1 MLKPRYDQKKIRKKI
16 KRFAL
21 SAGLLAVGGIGFA
34 GIWQMK
40 RGYREDIRRLE
51 QQVTENR
58 RTVYLADVPIGCG
71 SVIRKDMLR
80 QERVLTD
87 LPSRYFFRQDD
98 IGKLSA
104 VDIEEGSYI
113 LRSMIMEE
121 EIEASLREEE
131 FGMLHLNSNLK
142 ENDFVDVRIL
152 YPTGENYTVLSRARL
167 RNLSLEDNN
176 CFFWLNEEE
185 ILMMHSAIVDT
196 YLHEGSKLYTAKYVK
211 PSVQKASTV
220 NYDPSAQVQEL
231 IRNNPNIVEVASE
244 KLSVARRES
253 MEKRIRQY
261 LEQYPEGTEGK
272 TTNPEAFGGKTA
284 EVGNGQ

>member
-58 RTVYLADVPIGCG
+58 RTVYLADVAIGCG

-104 VDIEEGSYI
+104 VDIEEGS
-113 LRSMIMEE
+113 
-121 EIEASLREEE
+121 
-131 FGMLHLNSNLK
+131 
-142 ENDFVDVRIL
+142 
-152 YPTGENYTVLSRARL
+152 
-167 RNLSLEDNN
+167 
-176 CFFWLNEEE
+176 
-185 ILMMHSAIVDT
+185 
-196 YLHEGSKLYTAKYVK
+196 
-211 PSVQKASTV
+211 
-220 NYDPSAQVQEL
+220 
-231 IRNNPNIVEVASE
+231 
-244 KLSVARRES
+244 
-253 MEKRIRQY
+253 
-261 LEQYPEGTEGK
+261 
-272 TTNPEAFGGKTA
+272 
-284 EVGNGQ
+284 